1 MRSCPVCGRTIAAR
15 QKGSGGRPAKYCS
28 SACRQRAFR
37 QRSAAP
43 AVAGTESHGDDL
55 PPALDCFVG
64 RQREIRKLRSLL
76 RSARLLSLVGP
87 AGVGKTRLA
96 MELVRRG
103 RVPDIHLVELESL
116 HDGTSVSPAMAE
128 SAGVTDS
135 GASVRDALVNA
146 IGDRKVLVILDNCE
160 HLVRS
165 CASHVERLL
174 ADCPGV
180 RVLATSQVPLGV
192 AGEVVFR
199 VEVLPLPDEHAD
211 HDRTAVLRSP
221 AARLF
226 VERAHASEP
235 AFELTADNAGVVA
248 DICRRLD
255 GLPLAIELAARRV
268 GVLALPQ
275 IRAGLDDQL
284 ALLTD
289 GSRTGPARH
298 RELRTAIEW
307 SHRLLSPAEQTVFR
321 RLSILSGGFD
331 IQTATAVCAADESRS
346 DDVPRLVDALIRKS
360 LVVGGTEVARFRQL
374 HPVRV
379 YGRDRLAASGEL
391 DTIRDRAADWLAGI
405 VEPMTRTVYLY
416 DVTLQRLRQERD
428 NIAEAVRF
436 TAAQADDRHVL
447 LAVALARVGQEQDP
461 ATGNRQLLTSVLE
474 QVPKSEYRSDALAA
488 MAEIACRQGD
498 LVAALRSAGAAVQIE
513 RGRIERGHHR
523 PVGLAK
529 ALHVLAFTHLCR
541 GAEAPAIAAERECLD
556 IVRRLGHDVDTAL
569 VMSNLAW
576 QLLQSGQDDEAERL
590 LIDRVPVCRDLPAL
604 PRAYAAA
611 MHTVGVLRLA
621 RGQLDA
627 AEESFAE
634 GLHRAPAES
643 LDGAPLVEGLAI
655 TAVRRGD
662 AERALCL
669 AAAASAVRR
678 RLGVVASAEW
688 RYQVEQ
694 AMAAARCRLDGPR
707 AAAATAAGD
716 RIRGNL
722 LRSYALRYVTASPDA
737 LARQL
742 PSERLLTER
751 ELHIAELVAEGLT
764 NRQIADRLRL
774 SVGTVRATVTG
785 LLGKLYLRSRIQL
798 AVWAATRTEHQVS

>member
-1 MRSCPVCGRTIAAR
+1 MCGATIVAR
-15 QKGSGGRPAKYCS
+15 NKGSGGRPAKYCS

-43 AVAGTESHGDDL
+43 PVAGTDSHGDEL
-55 PPALDCFVG
+55 PSALDCFVG
-64 RQREIRKLRSLL
+64 RQRELRKLRSLL

-116 HDGTSVSPAMAE
+116 HDGTSVSRAIAA
-128 SAGVTDS
+128 SVGVTDS
-135 GASVRDALVNA
+135 GASSRRALVDA
-146 IGDRKVLVILDNCE
+146 VGDRKVLVLLDNCE

-165 CASHVERLL
+165 CAPAVERLL
-174 ADCPGV
+174 ESCPGV
-180 RVLATSQVPLGV
+180 RILATSRVPLGV

-199 VEVLPLPDEHAD
+199 VEVLPLPDRHVA
-211 HDRTAVLRSP
+211 HDRAAVLRSA

-226 VERAHASEP
+226 VERAHAGEP
-235 AFELTADNAGVVA
+235 SFELTSDNAGVVA
-248 DICRRLD
+248 EICRRLD

-275 IRAGLDDQL
+275 IRANLDDQL

-289 GSRTGPARH
+289 GSRTGPGRH
-298 RELRTAIEW
+298 RELRAAIEW
-307 SHRLLSPAEQTVFR
+307 SHRLLSPAEQAVFR
-321 RLSILSGGFD
+321 RLSILPGGFD
-331 IQTATAVCAADESRS
+331 IQTATAVCADARGP
-346 DDVPRLVDALIRKS
+346 DDVPSLVDALIRKS

-374 HPVRV
+374 HPVRA

-391 DTIRDRAADWLAGI
+391 DTIRDRAAAWLAGL

-416 DVTLQRLRQERD
+416 DATLQRLRQERD
-428 NIAEAVRF
+428 NIAAAVRF

-447 LAVALARVGQEQDP
+447 LAVALARVGQEHDP
-461 ATGNRQLLTSVLE
+461 AAGNRQLLTSVLE
-474 QVPKSEYRSDALAA
+474 RVPKSEYRSEALTA

-498 LVAALRSAGAAVQIE
+498 LVAALRSAGAAVRIE
-513 RGRIERGHHR
+513 RGRHR

-541 GAEAPAIAAERECLD
+541 GAEALAIAAERECLD

-576 QLLQSGQDDEAERL
+576 QLLRSGQDDEAERL

-604 PRAYAAA
+604 PRAHAAA

-627 AEESFAE
+627 AEQSFAE
-634 GLHRAPAES
+634 GLHRAAAES

-655 TAVRRGD
+655 TAARRGD

-669 AAAASAVRR
+669 AAAASAVRG
-678 RLGVVASAEW
+678 RLGVVASTEW
-688 RYQVEQ
+688 RCQVEQ
-694 AMAAARCRLDGPR
+694 AVAAARCRLDGPR

-722 LRSYALRYVTASPDA
+722 LRSYALRYVTAAPDA
-737 LARQL
+737 LARQR
-742 PSERLLTER
+742 PGERLLTER
-751 ELHIAELVAEGLT
+751 ESHIAALVAEGLT
-764 NRQIADRLRL
+764 NREIADRLRL
-774 SVGTVRATVTG
+774 SVGTVRATVTC

-798 AVWAATRTEHQVS
+798 AVWAATRTEYQVS